1 MCALWQRNAR
11 GVCAEKGSAMN
22 SNKRFH
28 HLLMVM
34 LGVVVLWSLL
44 GISVQV
50 GDEGAE
56 YRLFIKQQPSAQLV
70 FNNS

>member
-1 MCALWQRNAR
+1 
-11 GVCAEKGSAMN
+11 MN

-44 GISVQV
+44 GISVQMR
-50 GDEGAE
+50 DDKTE
-56 YRLFIKQQPSAQLV
+56 YHLFIKPQPSAQL
-70 FNNS
+70 FFYRKI

>member
-1 MCALWQRNAR
+1 
-11 GVCAEKGSAMN
+11 MN
-22 SNKRFH
+22 KNMRVH
-28 HLLMVM
+28 HLLMIL

-50 GDEGAE
+50 GNEGAE

>member
-1 MCALWQRNAR
+1 MSAK
-11 GVCAEKGSAMN
+11 KGGAMN
-22 SNKRFH
+22 KNMQVH
-28 HLLMVM
+28 HLLMIL